1 MRESF
6 PERKERKMFY
16 VFNVSIRSEEGTEYA
31 VVISPLPPE
40 DARWTESA
48 VMFTTEQE
56 LIDREA
62 HKMEIEA
69 MPIAGGQV
77 YCPATTT
84 RN

>member
-1 MRESF
+1 
-6 PERKERKMFY
+6 MFY
-16 VFNVSIRSEEGTEYA
+16 VFNVSIRSEEETEYA
-31 VVISPLPPE
+31 VVISPFPPE

-48 VMFTTEQE
+48 VMFPTEQE

-62 HKMEIEA
+62 HKMEVEA
-69 MPIAGGQV
+69 MLIAGGGQV